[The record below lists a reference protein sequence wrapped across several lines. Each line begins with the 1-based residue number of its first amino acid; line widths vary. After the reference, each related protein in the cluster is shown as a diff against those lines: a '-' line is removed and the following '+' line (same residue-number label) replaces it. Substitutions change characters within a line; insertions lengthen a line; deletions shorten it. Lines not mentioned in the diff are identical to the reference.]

1 VLVEILLKFL
11 VGVIDVELFKPVDL
25 MRDEEA
31 GKSSN
36 SRHVN
41 EGKSWY
47 EFKYLNCRSKGFLA
61 SKKVSLKA
69 QRRRN
74 SDLN

>member
-1 VLVEILLKFL
+1 MLVEILLKFL

-36 SRHVN
+36 SRHAN
-41 EGKSWY
+41 ED
-47 EFKYLNCRSKGFLA
+47 
-61 SKKVSLKA
+61 KV
-69 QRRRN
+69 
-74 SDLN
+74 